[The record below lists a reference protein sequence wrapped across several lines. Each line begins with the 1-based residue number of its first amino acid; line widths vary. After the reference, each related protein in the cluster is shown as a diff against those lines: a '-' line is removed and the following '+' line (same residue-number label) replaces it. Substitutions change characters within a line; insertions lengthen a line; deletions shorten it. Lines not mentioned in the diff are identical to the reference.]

1 MGPLGA
7 LGELLAPARC
17 PTCGARA
24 APPWCRTCAP
34 AVRVVPP
41 DGACSRCGQVDA
53 ALRDGHG
60 CWPGDG
66 PVARS
71 LAAFV
76 YGGPVADAVV
86 AAKAGGAWSLWPPL
100 GAALAATLAA
110 AGVTADVVVAVPT
123 DPRRRRLRGVDH
135 TVVLARAVGK
145 ELGLPVGALLRVRP
159 GRPDQGERPLAVRRD
174 VPLSTFRPAGA
185 VAPVRALLV
194 DDVLTTGGTAWAAA
208 AALRRA
214 GAAEVVVG
222 VVARAG
228 RHALGPPAPSRPV
241 PSARR

>member
-7 LGELLAPARC
+7 LAELLVPSRC

-24 APPWCRTCAP
+24 APPWCRACAP
-34 AVRVVPP
+34 AVRVVDPA
-41 DGACSRCGQVDA
+41 DACRRCGLPAVG
-53 ALRDGHG
+53 RGDGHG
-60 CWPGDG
+60 CWPGHG

-71 LAAFV
+71 VSAFA
-76 YGGPVADAVV
+76 YTGPVADAVV

-110 AGVTADVVVAVPT
+110 AEASAEVVVPVPT
-123 DPRRRRLRGVDH
+123 DPRRRRARGVDH
-135 TVVLARAVGK
+135 TRLLAAAVAAELAVPVVPAV
-145 ELGLPVGALLRVRP
+145 AARP
-159 GRPDQGERPLAVRRD
+159 GRVDQGERPIAARRD
-174 VPLSTFRPAGA
+174 VPLGAFRPARPLP
-185 VAPVRALLV
+185 PVRALLV

-222 VVARAG
+222 TVARAG
-228 RHALGPPAPSRPV
+228 RHGLGPRPG
-241 PSARR
+241 A